1 MCLIRCA
8 VRPSFLQG
16 EERRSGLVDG
26 DLGDLDPNPGAEADP
41 AACPWESPSAELLPP
56 PRLSQ
61 PPGSSGCTLQKNPL
75 PYQRWEESSFSEKG
89 AFLLFN
95 LTVHRRKICLQIAG
109 CWT

>member
-41 AACPWESPSAELLPP
+41 LRVLGRVPARSCF
-56 PRLSQ
+56 
-61 PPGSSGCTLQKNPL
+61 PL
-75 PYQRWEESSFSEKG
+75 PASHSPPALSLHAAEKPAALPAVG
-89 AFLLFN
+89 GKQFL
-95 LTVHRRKICLQIAG
+95 
-109 CWT
+109 